1 MAEGTPCPN
10 CGSKRTTEIA
20 ASDRRPGSIWCHACG
35 AVSAVVDDTDHGAVV
50 AEAERVLTAQ
60 RG

>member
-1 MAEGTPCPN
+1 MSEGTACPS

-20 ASDRRPGSIWCHACG
+20 ASERRPGSIWCHACG
-35 AVSAVVDDTDHGAVV
+35 AVSEVVAEGDAELTI
-50 AEAERVLTAQ
+50 AEAERVLLAQ